1 MFEAKLDD
9 ISLFRESIA
18 TISDLIDET
27 ELFVGNEGIEMI
39 AADRAVVAVINF
51 ALSKN
56 AFKEYKC
63 DKERRIGI
71 NLMNL
76 LQILRRAQ
84 TDDVLRMKLDENKL
98 NIVLEGESTRRF
110 TLPLIDVSKEETPEI
125 GKIEAGF
132 SSAFTVNSEVLNSGI
147 EDAELI
153 TDSVIFT
160 IRRDMLSMSA
170 ESDTS
175 SAQLELPSGTEAF
188 KVHEINEP
196 VRARY
201 SIDYLK
207 KIFKARKLAQSAK
220 MAMAT
225 DYPMKIQF
233 EVPSKCRLAF
243 ILAPRVEET

>member
-1 MFEAKLDD
+1 MFEATLDD

-18 TISDLIDET
+18 TISELIDEA
-27 ELFVGNEGIEMI
+27 ELHVNSEGIELI

-51 ALSKN
+51 AFSKN

-63 DKERRIGI
+63 DQERKIGI
-71 NLMNL
+71 NLSSL
-76 LQILRRAQ
+76 LQILRRSQ
-84 TDDVLRMKLDENKL
+84 PNDVMKIKLDENKL
-98 NIVLEGESTRRF
+98 NLVLEGESTRRF
-110 TLPLIDVSKEETPEI
+110 TLPLINVSKEETPEI
-125 GKIEAGF
+125 TKLEAGF

-160 IRRDMLSMSA
+160 VRKDMFNMSSQ
-170 ESDTS
+170 SDVS
-175 SAQLELPSGTEAF
+175 STQLELSSGTEAF

-201 SIDYLK
+201 SVDYLK
-207 KIFKARKLAQSAK
+207 KIFKARKLSASTK

-233 EVPSKCRLAF
+233 EVPLKCRLAF
-243 ILAPRVEET
+243 ILAPRVEES

>member
-1 MFEAKLDD
+1 MFEGKLED
-9 ISLFRESIA
+9 ISLFRESIS
-18 TISDLIDET
+18 TIAELIDEA

-63 DKERRIGI
+63 EQERRIGI
-71 NLMNL
+71 NLTNL

-84 TDDVLRMKLDENKL
+84 PGDTLKIKLDGNKL
-98 NIVLEGESTRRF
+98 NLVLEGESTRRF

-125 GKIEAGF
+125 SKLEAGF
-132 SSAFTVNSEVLNSGI
+132 SSAFTVNSEVLNNGI

-170 ESDTS
+170 ESDAS
-175 SAQLELPSGTEAF
+175 SAQLELPSGGEAF

-207 KIFKARKLAQSAK
+207 KIFKARKLAPQAK
-220 MAMAT
+220 MAMST
-225 DYPMKIQF
+225 DYPMKVQF
-233 EVPSKCRLAF
+233 EVPTKCRLAF
-243 ILAPRVEET
+243 ILAPRVEEG